1 MSALDDPAER
11 DAIAGE
17 YVLGTL
23 EPAERAAIEA
33 ALATDARLRQAV
45 YRWQDRLLPLALDVA
60 PEQPSTDGWA
70 AIEARLAAAAPQR
83 MLNAASPL
91 ARDHTQPAANQPL
104 LRRLRVWQ
112 SLAGIALAASIVM
125 ALLLARGALPV
136 PAGERYLAWLQAP
149 EARAQAG
156 WLVEV
161 TSGQRVRL
169 LPVAG
174 NSDTVPPGKALQF
187 WTKLEGAA
195 APTSLGLVRPN
206 QATEL
211 SAQRLPGVGEQQ
223 LFELTLEP
231 DSGSPTGKPT
241 GPVLYVGRSF
251 RL

>member
-1 MSALDDPAER
+1 MSVPDDPAER

-23 EPAERAAIEA
+23 EPAERAAVDV
-33 ALATDARLRQAV
+33 ALAADERLRAAV
-45 YRWQDRLLPLALDVA
+45 YYWQDRLLPLALGVA
-60 PEQPSTDGWA
+60 PVQPAADGWA
-70 AIEARLAAAAPQR
+70 AVEARLTAAAPR
-83 MLNAASPL
+83 TAPTMRLPSV
-91 ARDHTQPAANQPL
+91 RDPTEPAANEPT

-112 SLAGIALAASIVM
+112 SLAGAALAACLVL
-125 ALLLARGALPV
+125 ALLLARDVSPG
-136 PAGERYLAWLQAP
+136 PADARYLAWLQPPQAGG
-149 EARAQAG
+149 QAG
-156 WLVEV
+156 WLVDV
-161 TSGQRVRL
+161 TSGKRVRL

-174 NSDTVPPGKALQF
+174 NRDTVPPGKALQF

-195 APTSLGLVRPN
+195 APTSLGLVAPDR
-206 QATEL
+206 ATEL
-211 SAQRLPGVGEQQ
+211 PVQRLPGIGERQ